1 VPTEFQN
8 FWTIIKRAIAKM
20 AIELKELQYAIISR
34 LERFSSFLEIED
46 NKTKIEEIC
55 KRMFV
60 DIGL

>member
-1 VPTEFQN
+1 
-8 FWTIIKRAIAKM
+8 M

-60 DIGL
+60 RCFLEFKRSRG